1 MVFFLFKNWAVYK
14 NEELLG
20 VDLKRHETRINKHR
34 EEIDKLKIANI
45 ESKAELKA
53 LCENLNSLTSML
65 KWLIGTMI
73 TTFVGFFIFA
83 IQRGIF

>member
-1 MVFFLFKNWAVYK
+1 M
-14 NEELLG
+14 NEELFKEN
-20 VDLKRHETRINKHR
+20 LKRHEVTINKHND
-34 EEIDKLKIANI
+34 EIDELKVANI

-73 TTFVGFFIFA
+73 TTLVGFFIFA
-83 IQRGIF
+83 IQRGLF

>member
-1 MVFFLFKNWAVYK
+1 MKEK
-14 NEELLG
+14 IKRNEI
-20 VDLKRHETRINKHR
+20 RINRHSD
-34 EEIDKLKIANI
+34 EIDELKIANI

-73 TTFVGFFIFA
+73 TTLVGFFIFA

>member
-1 MVFFLFKNWAVYK
+1 M
-14 NEELLG
+14 NEELFK
-20 VDLKRHETRINKHR
+20 DNLKRHEATINKHND
-34 EEIDKLKIANI
+34 EIDELKVANI

-73 TTFVGFFIFA
+73 TTLIGFFIFA

>member
-1 MVFFLFKNWAVYK
+1 EEVIKEK
-14 NEELLG
+14 IKRNEI
-20 VDLKRHETRINKHR
+20 RINRHSD
-34 EEIDKLKIANI
+34 EIDELKIANI

-73 TTFVGFFIFA
+73 TTLIGFFIFA
-83 IQRGIF
+83 VQRGIF

>member
-1 MVFFLFKNWAVYK
+1 M
-14 NEELLG
+14 NEELFKEN
-20 VDLKRHETRINKHR
+20 LKRHEVTINKHND
-34 EEIDKLKIANI
+34 EIDELKVANI

-73 TTFVGFFIFA
+73 TTLVGFFIFA
-83 IQRGIF
+83 VQRGIF

>member
-1 MVFFLFKNWAVYK
+1 
-14 NEELLG
+14 
-20 VDLKRHETRINKHR
+20 
-34 EEIDKLKIANI
+34 IANI

-73 TTFVGFFIFA
+73 TTLVGFFIFA
-83 IQRGIF
+83 IQKGLF

>member
-1 MVFFLFKNWAVYK
+1 M
-14 NEELLG
+14 NEE
-20 VDLKRHETRINKHR
+20 VIKEKIKRNEIMINRHND
-34 EEIDKLKIANI
+34 EIDELKIANI

-73 TTFVGFFIFA
+73 TTLIGFFIFA
-83 IQRGIF
+83 IQKGIF

>member
-1 MVFFLFKNWAVYK
+1 M
-14 NEELLG
+14 NEELFK
-20 VDLKRHETRINKHR
+20 DNLKRHEVTINKHND
-34 EEIDKLKIANI
+34 EIDELKVANI

-73 TTFVGFFIFA
+73 TTLVGFFIFA
-83 IQRGIF
+83 IQ

>member
-1 MVFFLFKNWAVYK
+1 M
-14 NEELLG
+14 NEELFK
-20 VDLKRHETRINKHR
+20 DHLKRHEVTINKHND
-34 EEIDKLKIANI
+34 EIDELKVANI

-73 TTFVGFFIFA
+73 TTLVGFFIFA
-83 IQRGIF
+83 IQKGIF

>member
-1 MVFFLFKNWAVYK
+1 M
-14 NEELLG
+14 NEELFKEN
-20 VDLKRHETRINKHR
+20 LKRHEVTINKHND
-34 EEIDKLKIANI
+34 EIDELKVANI

-73 TTFVGFFIFA
+73 TTLIGFFIFA

>member
-1 MVFFLFKNWAVYK
+1 M
-14 NEELLG
+14 NEE
-20 VDLKRHETRINKHR
+20 VIKEKIKRNEIRINRHSD
-34 EEIDKLKIANI
+34 EIDELKIANI

-73 TTFVGFFIFA
+73 TTLIGFFI
-83 IQRGIF
+83 

>member
-1 MVFFLFKNWAVYK
+1 M
-14 NEELLG
+14 NEE
-20 VDLKRHETRINKHR
+20 VIKEKIKRNEIRINRHSD
-34 EEIDKLKIANI
+34 EIDELKIANI

-73 TTFVGFFIFA
+73 TTLVGFFIFV
-83 IQRGIF
+83 IQRGLF

>member
-1 MVFFLFKNWAVYK
+1 M
-14 NEELLG
+14 NEELFKEN
-20 VDLKRHETRINKHR
+20 LKRHEATINKHND
-34 EEIDKLKIANI
+34 EIDELRVANI

-73 TTFVGFFIFA
+73 TTLVGFFIFA

>member
-1 MVFFLFKNWAVYK
+1 M
-14 NEELLG
+14 NEELFK
-20 VDLKRHETRINKHR
+20 DNLKRHEVTINKHND
-34 EEIDKLKIANI
+34 EIDELKVANI

-73 TTFVGFFIFA
+73 TTLVGFFIFA
-83 IQRGIF
+83 IQKGIF

>member
-1 MVFFLFKNWAVYK
+1 M
-14 NEELLG
+14 NEE
-20 VDLKRHETRINKHR
+20 VIKEKIKRHETRINKHG
-34 EEIDKLKIANI
+34 EEIDELKIANI

-73 TTFVGFFIFA
+73 TTLVGFFIFA
-83 IQRGIF
+83 VQKGIF

>member
-1 MVFFLFKNWAVYK
+1 M
-14 NEELLG
+14 NEE
-20 VDLKRHETRINKHR
+20 VIKEKIKRNEIRINRHSD
-34 EEIDKLKIANI
+34 EIDELKIANI

-73 TTFVGFFIFA
+73 TTLIGFFIFA
-83 IQRGIF
+83 IQKGIFLN

>member
-1 MVFFLFKNWAVYK
+1 M
-14 NEELLG
+14 NEELFK
-20 VDLKRHETRINKHR
+20 DNLKRHEITINKHND
-34 EEIDKLKIANI
+34 EIDELKVANI

-73 TTFVGFFIFA
+73 TTLVGFFIFA

>member
-1 MVFFLFKNWAVYK
+1 M
-14 NEELLG
+14 NEELFKEN
-20 VDLKRHETRINKHR
+20 LKRHEATINKHND
-34 EEIDKLKIANI
+34 EIDELKVANI

-73 TTFVGFFIFA
+73 TTLVGFFIFA
-83 IQRGIF
+83 VQRGIF

>member
-1 MVFFLFKNWAVYK
+1 M
-14 NEELLG
+14 NEELFK
-20 VDLKRHETRINKHR
+20 DNLKRHEATINKHND
-34 EEIDKLKIANI
+34 EIDELKVANI

-73 TTFVGFFIFA
+73 TTLVGFFIFA

>member
-1 MVFFLFKNWAVYK
+1 M
-14 NEELLG
+14 NEELFK
-20 VDLKRHETRINKHR
+20 DNLKRHEVTINKHND
-34 EEIDKLKIANI
+34 EIDELKVASI

-73 TTFVGFFIFA
+73 TTLVGFFIFA
-83 IQRGIF
+83 IQRVLF

>member
-1 MVFFLFKNWAVYK
+1 M
-14 NEELLG
+14 NEE
-20 VDLKRHETRINKHR
+20 VIKEKIKRNEIRINRHSD
-34 EEIDKLKIANI
+34 EIDELKIANI

-73 TTFVGFFIFA
+73 TTLIGFFIFV
-83 IQRGIF
+83 IQKGIF

>member
-1 MVFFLFKNWAVYK
+1 M
-14 NEELLG
+14 NEELFK
-20 VDLKRHETRINKHR
+20 DNLKRHEVTINKHND
-34 EEIDKLKIANI
+34 EIDELKVANI

-73 TTFVGFFIFA
+73 TTLVGFFIFA
-83 IQRGIF
+83 VQRGIF

>member
-1 MVFFLFKNWAVYK
+1 M
-14 NEELLG
+14 NEELFKEN
-20 VDLKRHETRINKHR
+20 LKRHEATINKHND
-34 EEIDKLKIANI
+34 EIDELKVANI

-73 TTFVGFFIFA
+73 TTLVGFFIFA
-83 IQRGIF
+83 VQKGIF

>member
-1 MVFFLFKNWAVYK
+1 M
-14 NEELLG
+14 NEE
-20 VDLKRHETRINKHR
+20 VIKEKIKRHETRINKHG
-34 EEIDKLKIANI
+34 EEIDELKIANI

-73 TTFVGFFIFA
+73 TTLIGFFIFA
-83 IQRGIF
+83 IQKGIF

>member
-1 MVFFLFKNWAVYK
+1 M
-14 NEELLG
+14 NEELFK
-20 VDLKRHETRINKHR
+20 DNLKRHEVTINKHND
-34 EEIDKLKIANI
+34 EIDELKVASI

-73 TTFVGFFIFA
+73 TTLVGFFIFA
-83 IQRGIF
+83 IQRGLF

>member
-1 MVFFLFKNWAVYK
+1 M
-14 NEELLG
+14 NEELFKEN
-20 VDLKRHETRINKHR
+20 LKRHEVTINKHND
-34 EEIDKLKIANI
+34 EIDELKVANI

-73 TTFVGFFIFA
+73 TTLVGFFIFA
-83 IQRGIF
+83 V

>member
-1 MVFFLFKNWAVYK
+1 M
-14 NEELLG
+14 NEELFKEN
-20 VDLKRHETRINKHR
+20 LKRHEVTINKHND
-34 EEIDKLKIANI
+34 EIDELKVANI

-73 TTFVGFFIFA
+73 TTLVGFFIFA
-83 IQRGIF
+83 IQKGLF

>member
-1 MVFFLFKNWAVYK
+1 M
-14 NEELLG
+14 NEE
-20 VDLKRHETRINKHR
+20 VIKEKIKRNETRINRHSD
-34 EEIDKLKIANI
+34 EIDELKIANI

-73 TTFVGFFIFA
+73 TTLVGFFIFA
-83 IQRGIF
+83 VQKGIF

>member
-1 MVFFLFKNWAVYK
+1 M
-14 NEELLG
+14 NEELFKEN
-20 VDLKRHETRINKHR
+20 LKRHEATINKHND
-34 EEIDKLKIANI
+34 EIDELKVANI

-73 TTFVGFFIFA
+73 TTLVGFFIFT
-83 IQRGIF
+83 IQKGIF

>member
-1 MVFFLFKNWAVYK
+1 MIEEVIKEK
-14 NEELLG
+14 IKRNEI
-20 VDLKRHETRINKHR
+20 RINRHSD
-34 EEIDKLKIANI
+34 EIDELKVANI

-73 TTFVGFFIFA
+73 TTLVGFFIFA
-83 IQRGIF
+83 VQRGIF

>member
-1 MVFFLFKNWAVYK
+1 M
-14 NEELLG
+14 NEELFK
-20 VDLKRHETRINKHR
+20 DNLKRHEVTINKHND
-34 EEIDKLKIANI
+34 EIDELKVANI

-73 TTFVGFFIFA
+73 TTLVGFFIFA
-83 IQRGIF
+83 VQ

>member
-1 MVFFLFKNWAVYK
+1 M
-14 NEELLG
+14 
-20 VDLKRHETRINKHR
+20 KRHEVTINKHNY
-34 EEIDKLKIANI
+34 EIDELKVANI

-73 TTFVGFFIFA
+73 TTLVGFFIFA

>member
-1 MVFFLFKNWAVYK
+1 M
-14 NEELLG
+14 NEE
-20 VDLKRHETRINKHR
+20 VIKEKIKRHETRINKHG
-34 EEIDKLKIANI
+34 EEIDELKIANI

-73 TTFVGFFIFA
+73 TTLVGFFIFA

>member
-1 MVFFLFKNWAVYK
+1 M
-14 NEELLG
+14 NEE
-20 VDLKRHETRINKHR
+20 VIKEKIERNEIRINRHSD
-34 EEIDKLKIANI
+34 EIDELKVANI

-73 TTFVGFFIFA
+73 TTLVGFFIFA